1 MTSAPYKPDDVVVER
16 VGFRAGSADL
26 EGELIYPE
34 AGRPRLKVALAGP
47 HPLLGGTMR
56 NNVVRRLGEGLA
68 GRGFVCLRFEYR
80 HTGKRYVNANQL
92 AEFWRESR
100 CPAEAEYQED
110 LNAAVAFLDDA
121 AGYGLPLAL
130 IGYSFGCVLLPA
142 AGRAADALVL
152 IAPPLGSHDLADLA
166 GPSPPRLVIA
176 PRGDF
181 AVDESRLPAW
191 FGDLRGPSK
200 LLRPRLD
207 GHFFRGHEAWLT
219 EAVGDFLDL
228 QSDEGRTQS

>member
-1 MTSAPYKPDDVVVER
+1 MTSAPYQSDDVVVER
-16 VGFRAGSADL
+16 IGFRAGSADL
-26 EGELIYPE
+26 EGELIYPV
-34 AGRPRLKVALAGP
+34 AGRPRFKLALAGP

-68 GRGFVCLRFEYR
+68 ARGFVCLRFEYR
-80 HTGKRYVNANQL
+80 HTGTQPPNANQL
-92 AEFWRESR
+92 AEFWRDSR
-100 CPAEAEYQED
+100 CPAEGEYQED
-110 LNAAVAFLDDA
+110 FLAAVDFLRGVA
-121 AGYGLPLAL
+121 EVPLAL
-130 IGYSFGCVLLPA
+130 AGYSFGCALLPA
-142 AGRAADALVL
+142 ASLPAAALVL
-152 IAPPLGSHDLADLA
+152 IAPPVGARDLAEFA
-166 GPSPPRLVIA
+166 GLTAPRLVIA
-176 PRGDF
+176 PRDDF

-228 QSDEGRTQS
+228 QLTQGRTQA